1 MAEKDKVSVKNKI
14 PAIYLL
20 SRLWIPVSVFFFF
33 LASIFSRDELM
44 VHFLGNASQVIHQ
57 IINYGSQIG
66 LWMSSAF
73 LVQRMTTVFVWDGLI
88 AGISGRSVPRLPKD
102 VTGLCI
108 FGVAVIGIVATVFDK
123 SVTGIWATSGVV
135 SIVIGIALRNVILDV
150 FIGLSMHVEKPFRI
164 GDWVMVHQN
173 RRENHIVG
181 QVIEVNWRT
190 TRLKTTQKNMV
201 VIPNSRMGEAILT
214 NYMEPKP
221 HFRIE
226 LSFILDYS
234 VSPNRAIRILSSG
247 VKSLADD
254 KHILSDPAPEI
265 RLDQAVP
272 NGQKYEIRF
281 FILPINIS
289 PKESKHIVNKSILE
303 HLAQAGLSPSME
315 KETVFINKSA
325 KLPLVPSVLSENFD
339 EVINSSKLMDV
350 LKENE
355 LKGLFQDSKMSEVK
369 AGEILYRQ
377 GNLGD
382 AFYFLAEG
390 LLCSSID
397 LPREPMSIKIEHFGP
412 GSHFGVEGVLS
423 EKIRL
428 STVMAITDCII
439 FLIDKK
445 IVIELTKKNPKF
457 HDFLKE
463 KMMLGQEKIIKTK
476 WGQKQKEHSFS
487 KGKKRSK
494 MGSAIQTLFTEFLP
508 SASPTSN
515 VENSK

>member
-1 MAEKDKVSVKNKI
+1 MAEKDKISVKNKV

-44 VHFLGNASQVIHQ
+44 VHFLGNASHVIHQ

-221 HFRIE
+221 HFRID
-226 LSFILDYS
+226 LSFVLDYS

-272 NGQKYEIRF
+272 NGQKYEVRF
-281 FILPINIS
+281 FILPVNIS
-289 PKESKHIVNKSILE
+289 PKESKHIVNKKYFRTPCTSWVESFDGKRDSVYQQKRKI
-303 HLAQAGLSPSME
+303 A
-315 KETVFINKSA
+315 FSA
-325 KLPLVPSVLSENFD
+325 FSFKR
-339 EVINSSKLMDV
+339 
-350 LKENE
+350 E
-355 LKGLFQDSKMSEVK
+355 L
-369 AGEILYRQ
+369 
-377 GNLGD
+377 
-382 AFYFLAEG
+382 
-390 LLCSSID
+390 
-397 LPREPMSIKIEHFGP
+397 
-412 GSHFGVEGVLS
+412 
-423 EKIRL
+423 
-428 STVMAITDCII
+428 
-439 FLIDKK
+439 
-445 IVIELTKKNPKF
+445 
-457 HDFLKE
+457 
-463 KMMLGQEKIIKTK
+463 
-476 WGQKQKEHSFS
+476 
-487 KGKKRSK
+487 
-494 MGSAIQTLFTEFLP
+494 
-508 SASPTSN
+508 
-515 VENSK
+515 